1 MEAEGTEDV
10 GSKLGATLPPG
21 HIARLRLAANLST
34 AHSHLQA
41 NGKYNLR
48 HVMFKELRQVCQR
61 FVEHFIDP
69 SHIS

>member
-34 AHSHLQA
+34 AHSQPA
-41 NGKYNLR
+41 GKW
-48 HVMFKELRQVCQR
+48 QIQS
-61 FVEHFIDP
+61 P
-69 SHIS
+69 SCYV